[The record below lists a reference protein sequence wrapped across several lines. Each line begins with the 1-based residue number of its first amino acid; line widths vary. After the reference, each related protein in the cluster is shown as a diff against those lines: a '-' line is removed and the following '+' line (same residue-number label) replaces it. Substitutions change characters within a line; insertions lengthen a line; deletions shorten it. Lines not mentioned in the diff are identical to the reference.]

1 MERYLCIHGHFYQPP
16 RENPWLE
23 AVELQDSAYP
33 YHDWNERVT
42 AECYGPNSTSRI
54 LNGDGL
60 IEKIVNNYKRI
71 SFNFG
76 PTLFSWLEEREP
88 EVYRAILEAD
98 RESRDAF
105 SGHGSALAQG
115 YNHIIL
121 PLANRRDKHTQV
133 LWGIRDFECRFGRKP
148 EGMWLPETAVDVE
161 SLQILKKAGILFTVL
176 APHQAARV
184 RKKGGSDWQDV
195 SGGRIDPTMPYEFRL
210 PSGQKICLFFYDGPI
225 SRAVAFEGLLRSG
238 EVFAE
243 RLLGGFPETPSS
255 SPRLVHIATDGET
268 YGHHHHWGE
277 MALSFALQHIDSNR
291 LARVTNYGE
300 FLEIRPPTHE
310 VEIIENTSW
319 SCIHGIER
327 WRGNCGCNSGGH
339 PGWNQEWRAPLRE
352 ALDGLR
358 DELSGF
364 FETTG
369 RALLKNPWAA
379 RDEYVE
385 VILDRSPENVSGF
398 LGRHATREL
407 SGKQATEALK
417 LLEIQRYALLMYTS
431 CGWFF
436 DELSGIET
444 VQVLQYAGRA
454 LQLSLG
460 LSGGGTEMESRFLE
474 RLERARSNLP
484 EHRDGRHVY
493 DQFVRPGMLDLQT
506 VGAHYAVSSL
516 FEPYED
522 RARLFCYEVEREEYR
537 SLQSGE
543 ARLATGRIRVASTI
557 TREEERYS
565 IGVLHLGDHNVSG
578 GIREYRGE
586 EGYAA
591 ILREIGDAF
600 RSTDLPE
607 TLRAID
613 RAFGARTYS
622 LKILFRDLQRKVLK
636 MLLNRN
642 QAEVLSIYH
651 RIYEQN
657 ALFMRFLSEI
667 GHPLP
672 RSFHVAAELAIGTEL
687 RRIFEADEP
696 DLGKIDGLLEEAA
709 MFRIP
714 LDEGGL
720 AYALARNAER
730 IALQLRA
737 VPFELPRLQLLEG
750 LVGMGL
756 ALPFRVNFWK
766 TQDLFHEMLQT
777 AYPGILQRA
786 AEGDEGS
793 KAWVRHFAVLGE
805 RLSIRMPQG

>member
-33 YHDWNERVT
+33 YHDWNERIA

-54 LNGDGL
+54 LNGDGR
-60 IEKIVNNYKRI
+60 IDKIVNNYKRI

-76 PTLFSWLEEREP
+76 PTLLSWLEEKEP
-88 EVYRAILEAD
+88 EVYQAILEAD

-115 YNHIIL
+115 YNHLIL

-133 LWGIRDFECRFGRKP
+133 LWGIRDFERRFGRKP
-148 EGMWLPETAVDVE
+148 EGMWLPETAVDLE
-161 SLQILKKAGILFTVL
+161 SLQIMRKMGIRFTIL
-176 APHQAARV
+176 APHQAGRV
-184 RKKGGSDWQDV
+184 RKKGSRDWEDV
-195 SGGRIDPTMPYEFRL
+195 SGGRIDPAMPYELRL

-243 RLLGGFPETPSS
+243 RLLGGFPETPSLL
-255 SPRLVHIATDGET
+255 PRLVHIATDGET
-268 YGHHHHWGE
+268 YGHHHRWGE

-300 FLEIRPPTHE
+300 FLERCPPTHE
-310 VEIIENTSW
+310 AEIIENTSW
-319 SCIHGIER
+319 SCVHGIER
-327 WRGNCGCNSGGH
+327 WRSNCGCNSGGH
-339 PGWNQEWRAPLRE
+339 PEWNQEWRAPLRE

-358 DELSGF
+358 DELSGR
-364 FETTG
+364 FEKTG

-379 RDEYVE
+379 RDEYIE
-385 VILDRSPENVSGF
+385 VILDRSPENVSDF
-398 LGRHATREL
+398 LGRHSTGTL
-407 SGKQATEALK
+407 SGAQATEALK
-417 LLEIQRYALLMYTS
+417 LLEIQRYALLMFTS

-444 VQVLQYAGRA
+444 VQVLQYAGRS
-454 LQLSLG
+454 LQLADELFG
-460 LSGGGTEMESRFLE
+460 DGMESRFLE
-474 RLERARSNLP
+474 RLEACRSNLP
-484 EHRDGRHVY
+484 EHRDGRRVY
-493 DQFVRPGMLDLQT
+493 EKFVRSGMLDLPK
-506 VGAHYAVSSL
+506 VGAHYSVSSL
-516 FEPYED
+516 FEKYED
-522 RARLFCYEVEREEYR
+522 RARLFCYEVEREDFR
-537 SLQSGE
+537 SQQSGE
-543 ARLATGRIRVASTI
+543 ARLAIGKVKIASAV

-565 IGVLHLGDHNVSG
+565 FGVLHLGDHNVSG

-586 EGYAA
+586 EPYQA
-591 ILREIGDAF
+591 ILRDIGGAF
-600 RSTDLPE
+600 RSADLPE

-613 RAFGARTYS
+613 RTFGARTYS

-636 MLLNRN
+636 MLLKKS
-642 QAEVLSIYH
+642 QAEALSAY
-651 RIYEQN
+651 RRVYEQN
-657 ALFMRFLSEI
+657 APLMRFLSEM

-672 RSFHVAAELAIGTEL
+672 RSFHVAAELAVGTEL
-687 RRIFEADEP
+687 RAAFEADEP
-696 DLGKIDGLLEEAA
+696 DLGRINSLLEEAA

-720 AYALARNAER
+720 AYTLAKNAER

-737 VPFELPRLQLLEG
+737 IPFELSRLQSLDA

-756 ALPFRVNFWK
+756 ALPFKVNFWK
-766 TQDLFHEMLQT
+766 TQNLFHEMLQT
-777 AYPGILQRA
+777 VYPGILQRA
-786 AEGDEGS
+786 AEGDESSG
-793 KAWVRHFAVLGE
+793 AWVHHFTGLGE
-805 RLSIRMPQG
+805 KLSIRMKRE